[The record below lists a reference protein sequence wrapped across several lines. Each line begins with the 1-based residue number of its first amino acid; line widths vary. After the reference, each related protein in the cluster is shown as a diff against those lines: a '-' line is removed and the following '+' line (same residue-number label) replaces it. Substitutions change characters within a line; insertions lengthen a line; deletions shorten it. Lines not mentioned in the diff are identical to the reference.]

1 MNISHQPALI
11 AVLCLC
17 ISFSSCEKSKD
28 IDSRDAFV
36 GLYDVTEIARYS
48 NNPSSPVIFNYVLTI
63 NKTSIVDELVLSGNL
78 SNLQSGN
85 NCNALFYVTTDPRTP
100 EKLTF
105 DASRL
110 IVCANNQRIIF
121 AGSGTLQNNNR
132 TLVLNTGAT
141 FSTGF
146 SNNVNS
152 TVTCTKR

>member
-1 MNISHQPALI
+1 MNISRQLTLAAAI
-11 AVLCLC
+11 FLCMP
-17 ISFSSCEKSKD
+17 FFSCEKVKD

-48 NNPSSPVIFNYVLTI
+48 NNPSPVIFNYVLTI
-63 NKTSIVDELVLSGNL
+63 NKTNIIGELVLSGNL
-78 SNLQSGN
+78 SNLQTGN
-85 NCNALFYVTTDPRTP
+85 NCNALFYATADSRTP

-105 DASRL
+105 DAGRL
-110 IVCANNQRIIF
+110 VVCTNNQRIIF

-141 FSTGF
+141 FANGF